1 MASLLQDPYPDVEL
15 APPPLAQPLHKP
27 SLLPSVED
35 HGKDLEQ
42 FAHSTSDLSGC
53 STETIRRKHESYN
66 LSGSIFLVTS
76 SGTTLSLPVPSQS
89 PNDPLNWS
97 QWKTGGAI
105 IATAWY
111 SIASLTVVQGASMV
125 YHGILVQ
132 FDGQVSVLHFSYLC
146 RNG

>member
-27 SLLPSVED
+27 SLVPSVED
-35 HGKDLEQ
+35 HGEDSES
-42 FAHSTSDLSGC
+42 FAHSNSGLSGR

-105 IATAWY
+105 IAIAWY
-111 SIASLTVVQGASMV
+111 SIVSLTVVQGASMV
-125 YHGILVQ
+125 YDGILIQ
-132 FDGQVSVLHFSYLC
+132 FDGQVSVIHFSYLY